1 MAAPSRSTLVL
12 IAVVGVLGLAALGE
26 TMRTQLM
33 RPKPLTA
40 IDQRQIHK
48 IALECKDCPPRAL
61 EKITGRW
68 VLDEPYDMPADPA
81 QVERLLALAAAPV
94 RHRRALKD
102 IDANEAGLN
111 PAKSAVTL
119 GTVRIEF
126 GGRDPV
132 RRQRYVRRG
141 DEVALVA
148 DSFAELPKI
157 TAEALVDPRPFAA
170 LNVKGGA
177 TLDDKPLPEAA
188 LAKLREL
195 KAEKVQPAPAG
206 ARGRTL
212 RFEAEGTPE
221 FQFVRYGDQWQV
233 VRPVPGLA
241 YVLGKDAA
249 DVLLEPEKVASA
261 PR

>member
-12 IAVVGVLGLAALGE
+12 IAVVAVLGFAARGE
-26 TMRTQLM
+26 TLRTQLT

-40 IDQRQIHK
+40 LDQRQIHK
-48 IALECKDCPPRAL
+48 IALECKDCPRRAL

-81 QVERLLALAAAPV
+81 QVERLLSLAAAPV
-94 RHRRALKD
+94 RHRRPVKD
-102 IDANEAGLN
+102 IDVDEAGLN

-157 TAEALVDPRPFAA
+157 TAEALVDPRPFAG
-170 LNVKGGA
+170 LKGGA
-177 TLDDKPLPEAA
+177 TLDDKPLPEPA
-188 LAKLREL
+188 LAKLRDL
-195 KAEKVQPAPAG
+195 RADKVQPAPAN

-212 RFEAEGTPE
+212 RFEAPGAPE
-221 FQFVRYGDQWQV
+221 FQFVRYGDQWQI
-233 VRPVPGLA
+233 VRPNPGLA